1 MVYKKMMKMKF
12 TSDEV
17 EDKKDIASDDDS
29 GYELDD
35 SGMIPKLEELKAAGK
50 KEEENTENIN
60 VLMSDEKTFSD
71 GEIDEDIFYNDNVL
85 GEKGPL
91 EEDFSRSMI
100 IEKDSLGD
108 TALFEYESD
117 EIGDED
123 LAEDMEEFFDE
134 ENIEENIEEE
144 EEFYDFGEGGEN
156 EDEFFDFSERDE
168 DELFDFSQRNTEEI
182 FGLPTGED
190 NNMISENEAYNFADE
205 KYDDGYDF
213 VNDDEDAD
221 LEQQKFFSRDDLM
234 DDMSDVKV
242 KFYDDEAASDSTD
255 ILSALDKI
263 ADKTE
268 ILNAIDDAFMDV
280 DRLLDTLDR
289 IADSLDRIA
298 DSMELME
305 K

>member
-1 MVYKKMMKMKF
+1 MKF

-17 EDKKDIASDDDS
+17 EDKKDIASDDDA

-50 KEEENTENIN
+50 KEEEKNTENIN
-60 VLMSDEKTFSD
+60 VLMSDEKTFSA
-71 GEIDEDIFYNDNVL
+71 EAIDEDIFYNDEVL
-85 GEKGPL
+85 GEKSPL

-168 DELFDFSQRNTEEI
+168 DELFDFSQRNIEEI

-263 ADKTE
+263 ADRTE
-268 ILNAIDDAFMDV
+268 MLNAIDDAFMDV